1 VEDVLAQIWNCAP
14 ENCKPRAYVELTSRC
29 AKLEP
34 GFHSKGKIV
43 GPLQY
48 VDKLPAL
55 SSLPAIDSVLAIDLI
70 RELHTDGIQEQWS
83 TKGLQVSPGP
93 LLDKLSGFL
102 HCEARPAYVAEAT
115 ALLVRFGDAG
125 EVEAAAHGHEPP
137 VGLRPPADSY
147 DEKFDPGW
155 EDKEPSAPSSS
166 EFLRETQGDLDRWL
180 FVDTSRFARLRR
192 KVVDD
197 IIADTYGGLTY
208 GDTVNVELPILSY
221 LAGLQREQPDGE
233 RTLEYD
239 HGEEITVAEDEIIV
253 SMQKVARA
261 IAQRFYYYPTPGGST
276 TADKRFSCFY
286 RSVVN
291 AFGKLTDTKYLDHNG
306 PAIETGDQKSDAYG
320 QRYSVNLDLGSLDV
334 GSAPPSIAT
343 AATPSSDSPA
353 DSYGKKFVSE
363 YSEQGSSGRRLVDV
377 PAMFD
382 RLVMEHTEQWESFT
396 EQASKSTTAS
406 ESGDE
411 NFCAPERGVD
421 GFDWQRRQAQPSTVE
436 RDDGKENSRHLT
448 TGAYKPGHA
457 THDQRSRLS
466 CTVPFVVLEIDGETP
481 QLCLEYARRILRWL
495 DSIDVPVEEVTVTY
509 TGNQSFHVRLPA
521 GLFGKP
527 IFRST
532 RVATRTIRELY
543 RMIEDKIGK
552 LGGAH
557 VDGALASP
565 LHHIR
570 AIGSVHEGLYSKGK
584 TRHCVGFRGDELLE
598 RSLQAIRQYAVN
610 YSGHTLPD
618 PAEGDTHNQL
628 HELLSE
634 AHSRAQTPESGKE
647 GYAES
652 RGIIDRIRAEGVEK
666 GEGFAPGLVGRNFA
680 TRLLSL
686 HLLQSGM
693 SSQDAWNE
701 IKDWNRKNIPPIGEA
716 PDDYASELRYVFEKA
731 QEDAPHL

>member
-1 VEDVLAQIWNCAP
+1 
-14 ENCKPRAYVELTSRC
+14 
-29 AKLEP
+29 
-34 GFHSKGKIV
+34 
-43 GPLQY
+43 
-48 VDKLPAL
+48 
-55 SSLPAIDSVLAIDLI
+55 
-70 RELHTDGIQEQWS
+70 
-83 TKGLQVSPGP
+83 
-93 LLDKLSGFL
+93 
-102 HCEARPAYVAEAT
+102 
-115 ALLVRFGDAG
+115 
-125 EVEAAAHGHEPP
+125 
-137 VGLRPPADSY
+137 
-147 DEKFDPGW
+147 
-155 EDKEPSAPSSS
+155 
-166 EFLRETQGDLDRWL
+166 
-180 FVDTSRFARLRR
+180 
-192 KVVDD
+192 
-197 IIADTYGGLTY
+197 
-208 GDTVNVELPILSY
+208 
-221 LAGLQREQPDGE
+221 
-233 RTLEYD
+233 
-239 HGEEITVAEDEIIV
+239 
-253 SMQKVARA
+253 
-261 IAQRFYYYPTPGGST
+261 
-276 TADKRFSCFY
+276 
-286 RSVVN
+286 
-291 AFGKLTDTKYLDHNG
+291 
-306 PAIETGDQKSDAYG
+306 
-320 QRYSVNLDLGSLDV
+320 
-334 GSAPPSIAT
+334 
-343 AATPSSDSPA
+343 
-353 DSYGKKFVSE
+353 
-363 YSEQGSSGRRLVDV
+363 
-377 PAMFD
+377 
-382 RLVMEHTEQWESFT
+382 
-396 EQASKSTTAS
+396 
-406 ESGDE
+406 
-411 NFCAPERGVD
+411 
-421 GFDWQRRQAQPSTVE
+421 
-436 RDDGKENSRHLT
+436 
-448 TGAYKPGHA
+448 
-457 THDQRSRLS
+457 
-466 CTVPFVVLEIDGETP
+466 VPFVVLEIDGETP

-666 GEGFAPGLVGRNFA
+666 GEEFAPGLVGRNFA

-731 QEDAPHL
+731 QEDAPHLQCAQASSTRKPYSAHAAGSRHQSGCSFEGGEYVHDPCALADKLMCRFDRDQAQARADVFVRVQRPQRSP